1 MNPEVRLFLEAALT
15 LNIVFVLFVG
25 MLVPIFAELTV
36 RRSLTAGLKHALLVA
51 LAGVTGSALI
61 HLVAVDAP
69 YWAPAIIASV
79 SLASVSLLRR
89 WGELQGEWA
98 GIPRSLLAL
107 APVSGVQFFIWTSGV
122 SGLDAVIVSFGAGLG
137 YYFGIVIVVTTIE
150 QIRLAEAPWWSKR
163 LGTLLFAVAVFAL
176 GFAGFQFL

>member
-1 MNPEVRLFLEAALT
+1 MNPEIKLFVESVLT
-15 LNIVFVLFVG
+15 MNIVFVLFIG
-25 MLVPIFAELTV
+25 ILVPMAAEFTV
-36 RRSLTAGLKHALLVA
+36 RRSLTAGLKHALLVV
-51 LAGVTGSALI
+51 LAGVTGTALI
-61 HLVAVDAP
+61 HLAAGDAP

-79 SLASVSLLRR
+79 SLMAVSLLRR

-107 APVSGVQFFIWTSGV
+107 APVSGIQFYIWTSGI
-122 SGLDAVIVSFGAGLG
+122 SGLNAVIVSFGAGLG
-137 YYFGIVIVVTTIE
+137 YYFGIVMIVATIE
-150 QIRLAEAPWWSKR
+150 QIRLAEAPWWAKR